1 MGLFAIDETS
11 RASILLFMDVAP
23 KRMSTEAR
31 LDHLL
36 TFGRDHFAA
45 HAYDAMSMDA
55 IAERAG
61 VSKGLLYH
69 YFGGQRGFYMETV
82 RSVTDEVIAVIEPAT
97 DVSFEV
103 AFRNMVTS
111 FVGYVQDNGPIYQAL
126 VRGGLGSD
134 TAVNALLDRVR
145 VRAHDIIVERLGI
158 MSPSSL
164 TQIAI
169 YGWVS
174 FVENAAAEWV
184 ERQDVSPA
192 VLIDLFVSAFSTV
205 LATLQDEQCE

>member
-1 MGLFAIDETS
+1 
-11 RASILLFMDVAP
+11 MDAAP
-23 KRMSTEAR
+23 KRMTTEAR
-31 LDHLL
+31 RDHLL
-36 TFGRDHFAA
+36 AFGRAHFAA

-82 RSVTDEVIAVIEPAT
+82 RAVTDEVIAVIEPPT
-97 DVSFEV
+97 GVSFEE
-103 AFRNMVTS
+103 AFRAMVRS
-111 FVGYVQDNGPIYQAL
+111 FAGYVQDNGPIYQAL

-134 TAVNALLDRVR
+134 TEVNALLDRVR

-158 MSPSSL
+158 VYPSSL

-174 FVENAAAEWV
+174 FVENGAAEWV
-184 ERQDVSPA
+184 ECQDVSA
-192 VLIDLFVSAFSTV
+192 EVLIDLFVSAFGPV
-205 LATLQDEQCE
+205 LSTLQKGQCQ

>member
-1 MGLFAIDETS
+1 
-11 RASILLFMDVAP
+11 MDAAP

-31 LDHLL
+31 RDHLL
-36 TFGRDHFAA
+36 AFGRAHFAA

-82 RSVTDEVIAVIEPAT
+82 RAVTDEVIAVIEPPT
-97 DVSFEV
+97 GVSFEE
-103 AFRNMVTS
+103 AFRAMVTS
-111 FVGYVQDNGPIYQAL
+111 FAGYVQDNGPIYQAL

-134 TAVNALLDRVR
+134 TEVNALLDRVR
-145 VRAHDIIVERLGI
+145 ARAHDIIVERLGI
-158 MSPSSL
+158 VAPSSL

-174 FVENAAAEWV
+174 FVENGAAEWV
-184 ERQDVSPA
+184 ECQDVFPE
-192 VLIDLFVSAFSTV
+192 VLIDLFVSAFDPV
-205 LATLQDEQCE
+205 LSTLQNGQCE

>member
-1 MGLFAIDETS
+1 
-11 RASILLFMDVAP
+11 
-23 KRMSTEAR
+23 MSTEAR
-31 LDHLL
+31 RDHLL
-36 TFGRDHFAA
+36 AFGRAHFAA
-45 HAYDAMSMDA
+45 HAYDTMSMDA

-82 RSVTDEVIAVIEPAT
+82 RAVTDEVIAVIEPPT
-97 DVSFEV
+97 GVSFEE
-103 AFRNMVTS
+103 AFRAMVTS
-111 FVGYVQDNGPIYQAL
+111 FAGYVQDNGPIYQAL

-134 TAVNALLDRVR
+134 TEVNALLDRVR

-158 MSPSSL
+158 VSPSSL

-174 FVENAAAEWV
+174 FVENGAAEWV
-184 ERQDVSPA
+184 ECQDLSPE
-192 VLIDLFVSAFSTV
+192 VLIDLFVSAFGAV
-205 LATLQDEQCE
+205 LSTLQNGQCE